1 MNFETGRGYSIIL
14 MSLRPNAPYADRFD
28 DESTLVY
35 EGHDRPKS
43 MDLPNPKS
51 ADQPE
56 LTPSGRKTEN
66 GKFFEAAEAFKLGKL
81 SARRVR
87 VYEKIHQGIWSYNG
101 IFELVDAWRQM
112 ESAREVFKFKLV
124 ASLVGEEAGGS
135 PKSNMEHRRI
145 IPTHVKLEVWKRDL
159 GKCVMCG
166 AKDELHF
173 DHDLPYSLG
182 GTSISAANVQLLC
195 ARHNLSK
202 GSKLL

>member
-43 MDLPNPKS
+43 VDLPNPKI

-56 LTPSGRKTEN
+56 FTPSGGKTEN
-66 GKFFEAAEAFKLGKL
+66 GKFLEAANGFKLGKL

-101 IFELVDAWRQM
+101 TFDLVDAWHET
-112 ESAREVFKFKLV
+112 ESKRIVFKFKLV
-124 ASLVGEEAGGS
+124 ASLGSEEGEGLRSSSSER
-135 PKSNMEHRRI
+135 RRI
-145 IPTHVKLEVWKRDL
+145 IPTPVKLEVWKRDL
-159 GKCVMCG
+159 GKCVICG